1 MDRHPD
7 RRGDALR
14 LGAPVQFQDRLQGRV
29 AAIEVDEAWE
39 VLNLL
44 VRRGVLRWKTAVKLP
59 FAASPQWSDDRVV
72 FDCTS
77 RQAFAREV
85 PPIAAPART
94 LLPSTP
100 LSLAGTKLG
109 GLLVVPGRRLATEV
123 LVRGGALMNRVPVE
137 DTSFEGRMLH
147 IATHGDALR
156 VYLTD
161 AELESLAR
169 EAVATTRA
177 LTGEERRNI
186 DTRAAGGVVSVT
198 GNVLTGN
205 TKKAL
210 ERALSRLAH
219 AATIRIEVVD
229 DLELELA
236 IGQGLERAGL
246 AHTAYVAA
254 RSSLGDVTLYGEA
267 PSPQAVDDLVRAVS
281 TVPGVRSV
289 RSLLQVGRP
298 QTATSL

>member
-1 MDRHPD
+1 MDGHAE

-14 LGAPVQFQDRLQGRV
+14 LGAPVQFQDRWQGRV

-39 VLNLL
+39 VLNIL
-44 VRRGVLRWKTAVKLP
+44 VKRGVLRWKTTVKLP
-59 FAASPQWSDDRVV
+59 FAASPQWSDERVV

-85 PPIAAPART
+85 PPVAAPARP

-100 LSLAGTKLG
+100 LSLPGSRLA

-123 LVRGGALMNRVPVE
+123 LIHRGGVVNRVPVE
-137 DTSFEGRMLH
+137 DTSFEGRLLH
-147 IATHGDALR
+147 IATHGENLK

-161 AELESLAR
+161 GELEILAR

-177 LTGEERRNI
+177 LTGEERRTINI
-186 DTRAAGGVVSVT
+186 QVTRGVVSVT
-198 GNVLTGN
+198 GNVLTRN
-205 TKKAL
+205 TRKAL
-210 ERALSRLAH
+210 ERAMSRLAH

-236 IGQGLERAGL
+236 IGQALERAGL
-246 AHTAYVAA
+246 THVAYVSA
-254 RSSLGDVTLYGEA
+254 RSSLGEVTLYGEA
-267 PSPQAVDDLVRAVS
+267 PSPQVVEDILRAVS
-281 TVPGVRSV
+281 SVPGVRSV

-298 QTATSL
+298 QAALRS